1 MTHLQPIVPGPVSDF
16 LASVALAPRQAHKA
30 LSLWPLVQR
39 EAEPKRAAP
48 PYVTLGEALAGGSLH
63 IDEVGESGS
72 VPVVRVTNKGDIPVL
87 FLFGEEIAGAL
98 QNRVANASFLVPGK
112 SHLVLDVSCVE
123 AGRWSRGRG
132 ERFRGTREVLSSAL
146 RKKMARKVARARAA
160 AGGAGRFHADQAE
173 VWDEIEQRISFS
185 GAPSSTRAY
194 ADYRES
200 RSTDLEEIGRAF
212 RPVERQVG
220 FVAAIGDGVA
230 GVEAIGSAR
239 AFAQSFRALLPA
251 YAIDAVDASLV
262 NELDAPAEQREGLQ
276 FDAPEP
282 FLEALARA
290 SFTTGPSLGAGD
302 DLRLEGPAV
311 TGCALAH
318 EGLVHLTAFP
328 VQS

>member
-1 MTHLQPIVPGPVSDF
+1 MTHPQPVVPGPVSDF
-16 LASVALAPRQAHKA
+16 LAEVALAPRQAWKA
-30 LSLWPLVQR
+30 LTLWPLVQR
-39 EAEPKRAAP
+39 EDVPERGGP
-48 PYVTLGEALAGGSLH
+48 PFVTLGEALAGGSLH
-63 IDEVGESGS
+63 VDEVSEGGS
-72 VPVVRVTNKGDIPVL
+72 VPQVRVTNTGADAVL
-87 FLFGEEIAGAL
+87 FLFGEEIKGAL
-98 QNRVANASFLVPGK
+98 QNRVANASFLVPPK
-112 SHLVLDVSCVE
+112 SHVVLDVSCVE

-200 RSTDLEEIGRAF
+200 RSSDLDEIGRAF

-220 FVAAIGDGVA
+220 FVTAIGDGVA
-230 GVEAIGSAR
+230 GIEAIGSPR
-239 AFAQSFRALLPA
+239 AFEQSFRALLRA

-262 NELDAPAEQREGLQ
+262 NELGAPAERNGSH
-276 FDAPEP
+276 FDAPES

-290 SFTTGPSLGAGD
+290 PFASGPSLGAGD
-302 DLRLEGPAV
+302 DLRFEGPAV
-311 TGCALAH
+311 SGCALAH
-318 EGLVHLTAFP
+318 EGLVHLMAFP
-328 VQS
+328 AQG